1 MLLLPLPLLIDDA
14 VEVTG
19 ELLSPTFCEFS
30 QAFRAHS
37 ILNRKKRSILLF
49 AAFKIRFPFIV
60 EAKINGTYQF

>member
-37 ILNRKKRSILLF
+37 ILLASDSSILLLPVDTESGSDEDG
-49 AAFKIRFPFIV
+49 AV
-60 EAKINGTYQF
+60 